1 MGGRDW
7 VRSRSSLAFFAVARH
22 RHRLFNRAQRC
33 LDGRKRARVYFLSF
47 IKTVETLG
55 SYRLA
60 DQHWRT
66 ENGDTT
72 VADTPSR
79 SSRGRHMATNQ
90 RLAPLPP
97 PGAPAAGPPRPTG
110 PGAAPIPQAV
120 FVALVPNGGGVQQ
133 PRRGLRRNLMGSHRS
148 HVMAEVLDVTTHH
161 WEIKTAQRLY
171 PEMQSTF
178 DQQVESVSAQ
188 QALRRAWQKW
198 PAHPILAAETPAQA
212 ATGTFSTIDT
222 TKIDQDSSISAPA
235 GPVSLPIELIP
246 LILESLY
253 EFPETFDPAPFVD
266 LARVC
271 LVSKAFLRFGV
282 ELLYRDIRLEIV
294 EEWDPQPLTEQE
306 EVEFGV
312 TINRGERELRR
323 TVCRLKNLGL
333 HEALYQNEALRRHVR
348 TLVLDASFE
357 GDREMYDELEG
368 MTMMSFTMDNIAP
381 LFEMCQALHE
391 VTLKGFLGLDMLYII
406 SEITRWRRQI
416 TSLVIESSYLD
427 SDLSLLSMVL
437 DRFVALK
444 DLVVYGHFE
453 HVSSLLQTLD
463 LDSFHLE
470 TLAIGSFAQSL
481 LPMIAKGSRTSLK
494 SLNIEMD
501 ATGWTLSD
509 FSLREF
515 VNLQMITIVAFEPKD
530 VDARVDDLKYFKTLK
545 DVVMVIRPKPESR
558 EAAEKYG
565 GIDLAKFPRQM
576 RFLDLWEAPFPAAT
590 IMAYGRGTRRGTGSM
605 LWNDELWT
613 EEERAQVD
621 AIWKAREG

>member
-1 MGGRDW
+1 MGSGRGRAD
-7 VRSRSSLAFFAVARH
+7 VSAFFAVARH
-22 RHRLFNRAQRC
+22 RHRLFNRAQRG

-47 IKTVETLG
+47 IKTVETFG

-60 DQHWRT
+60 DQRWRT
-66 ENGDTT
+66 ETHNL
-72 VADTPSR
+72 ADTPTR
-79 SSRGRHMATNQ
+79 SSKRSTHGDEPTN
-90 RLAPLPP
+90 LM
-97 PGAPAAGPPRPTG
+97 
-110 PGAAPIPQAV
+110 
-120 FVALVPNGGGVQQ
+120 
-133 PRRGLRRNLMGSHRS
+133 MGSHRS
-148 HVMAEVLDVTTHH
+148 HVIAKVLDVTTHH
-161 WEIKTAQRLY
+161 WEIKAAERLD
-171 PEMQSTF
+171 PERHSTF
-178 DQQVESVSAQ
+178 EQQAESVNAQ

-198 PAHPILAAETPAQA
+198 PAHPILAAGTPAKT

-222 TKIDQDSSISAPA
+222 TRIDQDSSMSAPA
-235 GPVSLPIELIP
+235 GPASLPIELIP

-253 EFPETFDPAPFVD
+253 DFPETFDPAPFVD
-266 LARVC
+266 LARIC

-306 EVEFGV
+306 VFEFGA
-312 TINRGERELRR
+312 TIRGERELRR

-357 GDREMYDELEG
+357 GDREVYDELEG
-368 MTMMSFTMDNIAP
+368 MTMMSFTIDKIAP

-406 SEITRWRRQI
+406 SEITQWRRQI

-427 SDLSLLSMVL
+427 CDLSLLSMVL

-453 HVSSLLQTLD
+453 HISNLLRTLD
-463 LDSFHLE
+463 VDSFHLE
-470 TLAIGSFAQSL
+470 ALAIGSFAQSL

-501 ATGWTLSD
+501 ATGWTLGD

-515 VNLQMITIVAFEPKD
+515 VNLQMITIVAFEPED

-545 DVVMVIRPKPESR
+545 DVVVVIRPRPESR
-558 EAAEKYG
+558 EEAEKYG
-565 GIDLAKFPRQM
+565 GIDLTKFPRQM

-605 LWNDELWT
+605 IWNDELWT